1 MEKAGKQLYPLFVVS
16 GPAAAGKSKLVIE
29 HVLADFPQISRV
41 VTCTT
46 RKRRIEEKDG
56 IDYHFLSDKQ
66 FNKALKENEF
76 IEHADVHGK
85 LYGVRAQDIREAHAK
100 GPAIVIIDP
109 QGVEKLVELFRDAYC
124 IFIMAP
130 DDDLRMRLT
139 ARSTSD
145 TDFARRM
152 EDAEHELRQANR
164 WYYGCIINNA
174 NGHLERSLRQ
184 LYFFIK
190 ENLD

>member
-1 MEKAGKQLYPLFVVS
+1 VEKAGKQLYPLFVVS
-16 GPAAAGKSKLVIE
+16 GPAAAGKSKVAE

-46 RKRRIEEKDG
+46 RKRRAGEKDG
-56 IDYHFLSDKQ
+56 VDYHFLTKTQ
-66 FNKALKENEF
+66 FIKALEENEF

-85 LYGVRAQDIREAHAK
+85 LYGVRVRDIREAHAK
-100 GPAIVIIDP
+100 GPVIIILDP
-109 QGVEKLVELFRDAYC
+109 QGTEKITELFNDAHC

-145 TDFARRM
+145 SDFARRM
-152 EDAEHELRQANR
+152 EDAEKELRQVNR

-174 NGHLERSLRQ
+174 NGYLERSLKQ
-184 LYFFIK
+184 LYSFIK